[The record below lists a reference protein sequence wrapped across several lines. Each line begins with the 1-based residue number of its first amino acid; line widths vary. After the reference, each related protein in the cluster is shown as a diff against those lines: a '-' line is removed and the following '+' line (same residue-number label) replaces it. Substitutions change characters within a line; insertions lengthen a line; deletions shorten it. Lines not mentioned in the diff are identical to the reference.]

1 MPRLLGIG
9 DNTVDLYLSDG
20 TMYPGGNAVNVA
32 VLSARLG
39 HSASYVGCVGT
50 DAAGELIL
58 SALRAEGV
66 DLSHCRQME
75 GMTSW
80 SGIEHR
86 DGDRYFVGSAPG
98 VQGEWTL
105 TEADLTFTAA
115 HDLVHT
121 SIYSRL
127 DDALPRIRQAAALLS
142 YDFSSEWTTDL
153 LARVAPQLDVAFL
166 SAGEDPLPEATALA
180 EEVAGYGAGV
190 VVVTRGA
197 RGALA
202 LTDTVLYTQNP
213 VPAAVVDTL
222 GAGDAFITA
231 FLHCWATHH
240 DVPAALTAGAHEAA
254 RNCAVH
260 GAFGYG
266 TPIPAHHLARP

>member
-32 VLSARLG
+32 VLSARIG

-50 DAAGELIL
+50 DLAGELIL

-66 DLSHCRQME
+66 DLSHCRQVE

-80 SGIEHR
+80 SSIEHR
-86 DGDRYFVGSAPG
+86 DGDRYFVGSASG
-98 VQGEWTL
+98 VQNSWTL
-105 TEADLTFTAA
+105 TAADLEFTSA

-127 DDALPRIRQAAALLS
+127 EDALPRIRQAAPLLS
-142 YDFSSEWTTDL
+142 FDFSSEWTTDL

-166 SAGEDPLPEATALA
+166 SAGERPLAEATALA
-180 EEVAGYGAGV
+180 EEVAGYGARV

-197 RGALA
+197 LGSLV
-202 LTDTVLYTQNP
+202 LTNSTLFIQDP
-213 VPAAVVDTL
+213 VPVPVVDTL

-231 FLHCWATHH
+231 FLHHWATHH
-240 DVPAALTAGAHEAA
+240 DTPAALTAGAHEAA
-254 RNCAVH
+254 RNCALH

-266 TPIPAHHLARP
+266 TPIPAHLPTRP